1 MTQITQIWLFSG
13 MPVLLKSKITVW
25 ERHFFKKNFWYGSF
39 RHLLILLQK
48 VYSGAPV
55 KCFFYIAKKLR
66 FRCFRECWFWRKQI
80 SQFENDTSLKKICY
94 GTFRYLS
101 TLRKKVLSG
110 ALVNCFFLYDS
121 NNSDSAVF
129 GNGGFAEIKDHS
141 FRTTSFQKKNFLV
154 WKF

>member
-1 MTQITQIWLFSG
+1 ME
-13 MPVLLKSKITVW
+13 VLGICW
-25 ERHFFKKNFWYGSF
+25 PYFKRYIQEHQS
-39 RHLLILLQK
+39 
-48 VYSGAPV
+48 SA
-55 KCFFYIAKKLR
+55 FFYIAKKLR

-141 FRTTSFQKKNFLV
+141 FRTTSFQKKFFWCRSFRYFSTLLKGVFSGAPVKCFFLYL
-154 WKF
+154 KN